1 MAMKTVGLSSK
12 LKSPVAAAVLA
23 GFEVAGTAVAFGV
36 AETILGVAAACC
48 AYRALDRN
56 RATAGEAPAGAAI
69 SEKEEEEA
77 AAESRGVGST
87 RP

>member
-1 MAMKTVGLSSK
+1 MKTVGLSSK

-36 AETILGVAAACC
+36 AETILGVAAACY

-56 RATAGEAPAGAAI
+56 RAMAGEASKVAI
-69 SEKEEEEA
+69 SEEGKEEA
-77 AAESRGVGST
+77 AAEPVGAGAT

>member
-12 LKSPVAAAVLA
+12 LKSPVAAALIA

-36 AETILGVAAACC
+36 AETILGVAAACY

-56 RATAGEAPAGAAI
+56 RTMAGEA
-69 SEKEEEEA
+69 SEGSMSEEEEEEA
-77 AAESRGVGST
+77 APEPTGAGAA

>member
-56 RATAGEAPAGAAI
+56 RPTADGASEGAI
-69 SEKEEEEA
+69 SEKKEEEA
-77 AAESRGVGST
+77 AAEPRGAGAT